1 MKRSM
6 ILVNKPN
13 SDWSSVIQSTEMLT
27 DRSENVTKWQDYAI
41 LSHFS
46 KQKRTTLSCGTYSCM
61 LTPSNSNKEK
71 MRLFWIPLCNSDFL
85 CIFKELCKVPKLVV
99 EGVTC
104 DDLNQGELGNTWFV
118 TACASLALE
127 KKLFEKVFSLTIN
140 YFLSCK

>member
-1 MKRSM
+1 MHDIQPACTRILFNNQVNVHIESLVNDSAYQMKRSM

-27 DRSENVTKWQDYAI
+27 DRSENVTKWQDHAI

-71 MRLFWIPLCNSDFL
+71 MRLFWIPLCNSDIL
-85 CIFKELCKVPKLVV
+85 CIFRS
-99 EGVTC
+99 
-104 DDLNQGELGNTWFV
+104 FV
-118 TACASLALE
+118 R
-127 KKLFEKVFSLTIN
+127 FQN
-140 YFLSCK
+140 